1 MSELAISRATLA
13 TTLWPVHGR
22 AQAWTHGV
30 ILAIAGSLVLTVSAK
45 VHIPFWPVPM
55 TLQTLAVLVIGMAYG
70 PRLGGATLLLYL
82 AEGANGLPVFS
93 GTPERGIGLAYLVG
107 PTGGYLVG
115 FMLAAAL
122 VGVLAERG
130 WDRSPVTAAGAMVA
144 GNLAI
149 YVCGV
154 AWLGTVIGYEGAW
167 SAGVEPFLLGDGIK
181 IVLGTA
187 LLPAC
192 WKFLGNR
199 RN

>member
-1 MSELAISRATLA
+1 MSEFATSRATLA
-13 TTLWPVHGR
+13 ATLWPAHGR
-22 AQAWTHGV
+22 AQTWVHGV
-30 ILAIAGSLVLTVSAK
+30 ILAIAGSLLLTLSAK

-82 AEGANGLPVFS
+82 AEGAIGLPVFS
-93 GTPERGIGLAYLVG
+93 GTPERGIGLAYLAG

-115 FMLAAAL
+115 FVLAAAL
-122 VGVLAERG
+122 VGVMAERG
-130 WDRSPVTAAGAMVA
+130 WDRSPVTTVTAMVA
-144 GNLAI
+144 GNLVI

-154 AWLGTVIGYEGAW
+154 AWLGAIIGYGGVW

-181 IVLGTA
+181 IALGTA

-192 WKFLGNR
+192 WKILGNR
-199 RN
+199 PS